1 MLVSADIRKTSSNAW
16 YSQSL
21 HYPLLRNPQ
30 CMHYLVPSRDLRC
43 GYRHVV
49 VSVELCK
56 QRRVKMKKKKK
67 KRVTLPDWCMFESQ
81 LVGWLSV
88 LILL

>member
-49 VSVELCK
+49 VSVELCE

-67 KRVTLPDWCMFESQ
+67 KKKNLTKRKGECFSNNWAAGCMY
-81 LVGWLSV
+81 
-88 LILL
+88 

>member
-67 KRVTLPDWCMFESQ
+67 ELPC
-81 LVGWLSV
+81 LTGACLSHSWSAGC
-88 LILL
+88 LS